1 MPDIGTA
8 YVQIVPSA
16 RGIKQN
22 VQNLLDGSG
31 IAESGEKTGG
41 RLGSAL
47 LTGAKTTMAAGAAA
61 LGVIIKQGLEAGG
74 KLEQSFGGLDT
85 IFGKEVSA
93 QAKEF
98 AMQAAQAGISANTW
112 AEQAVG
118 MGAALK
124 AAFGGDTEKAVQAAN
139 TAITDMADNAAKMGT
154 PIESLQT
161 AYQGFAKQNYTMLDN
176 LKLGYGGTKEEMQRL
191 LSDAEKFSGVKYDI
205 NNLGDVYAA
214 IHVIQG
220 ELGLTGVAASEAST
234 TLQGSAG
241 AMKASWENLMAS
253 LTTGEGMEQAMANLS
268 TSVGAFAS
276 NVLRML
282 GTLMKQMP
290 TLIKGLAKTALE
302 NAPQFIASGL
312 ELMVKLAVGVIQ
324 GIPKVIA
331 KLPEIFRRVKSSF
344 AGYDWGALGKELVSG
359 LVAGLKDMGTAV
371 WNAIKSALSGL
382 GSSIWSWIK
391 DLIRGSAP
399 GGGGGDGGGAAK
411 AANGG
416 IRKNGAFSG
425 RLAGNAAA
433 LGSMNQAQPY
443 APGMDAARQ
452 ELADLLRSGIQVD
465 THVYLEGDAG
475 KFLRVINKANY
486 SNTVRTGSNLL
497 AARG

>member
-31 IAESGEKTGG
+31 VAESGEKTGN
-41 RLGSAL
+41 RLGSFL
-47 LTGAKTTMAAGAAA
+47 LTGVKATMAAGAAA

-85 IFGKEVSA
+85 IYGEASA

-98 AMQAAQAGISANTW
+98 AMQAAQAGISANTY

-124 AAFGGDTEKAVQAAN
+124 AAFGGDTAKAAEAAN
-139 TAITDMADNAAKMGT
+139 TAIMDMADNAAKMGT
-154 PIESLQT
+154 PIENLQN
-161 AYQGFAKQNYTMLDN
+161 AYQGFAKGNYTMLDN
-176 LKLGYGGTKEEMQRL
+176 LKLGYGGTQEEMKRL
-191 LSDAEKFSGVKYDI
+191 LADAEKFSGVKYDI

-290 TLIKGLAKTALE
+290 TLIKGLAKTALD

-324 GIPKVIA
+324 GIPKVIQ
-331 KLPEIFRRVKSSF
+331 KLPEIFRQVKSSF

-359 LVAGLKDMGTAV
+359 LVAGLKGMGTAV
-371 WNAIKSALSGL
+371 WDAIKSALSGL

-391 DLIRGSAP
+391 EQIRGGA
-399 GGGGGDGGGAAK
+399 GGGDGGGNAGGTLAD
-411 AANGG
+411 NGV
-416 IRKNGAFSG
+416 RKNGAFSG

-443 APGMDAARQ
+443 APGADAARQ
-452 ELADLLRSGIQVD
+452 ELADLLRSGIQVG

-475 KFLRVINKANY
+475 KFLKVVNKANY
-486 SNTVRTGSNLL
+486 ANTVRTGSNLL

>member
-1 MPDIGTA
+1 
-8 YVQIVPSA
+8 
-16 RGIKQN
+16 
-22 VQNLLDGSG
+22 
-31 IAESGEKTGG
+31 
-41 RLGSAL
+41 
-47 LTGAKTTMAAGAAA
+47 
-61 LGVIIKQGLEAGG
+61 
-74 KLEQSFGGLDT
+74 
-85 IFGKEVSA
+85 
-93 QAKEF
+93 
-98 AMQAAQAGISANTW
+98 
-112 AEQAVG
+112 
-118 MGAALK
+118 
-124 AAFGGDTEKAVQAAN
+124 
-139 TAITDMADNAAKMGT
+139 
-154 PIESLQT
+154 
-161 AYQGFAKQNYTMLDN
+161 
-176 LKLGYGGTKEEMQRL
+176 
-191 LSDAEKFSGVKYDI
+191 
-205 NNLGDVYAA
+205 
-214 IHVIQG
+214 
-220 ELGLTGVAASEAST
+220 
-234 TLQGSAG
+234 
-241 AMKASWENLMAS
+241 
-253 LTTGEGMEQAMANLS
+253 MANLS

-290 TLIKGLAKTALE
+290 TLIKGLAKTALD

-324 GIPKVIA
+324 GIPKVIQ

-399 GGGGGDGGGAAK
+399 GGGGGDAGGTP
-411 AANGG
+411 AANGV
-416 IRKNGAFSG
+416 RKNGSFPS

>member
-1 MPDIGTA
+1 
-8 YVQIVPSA
+8 
-16 RGIKQN
+16 
-22 VQNLLDGSG
+22 
-31 IAESGEKTGG
+31 
-41 RLGSAL
+41 
-47 LTGAKTTMAAGAAA
+47 
-61 LGVIIKQGLEAGG
+61 
-74 KLEQSFGGLDT
+74 
-85 IFGKEVSA
+85 
-93 QAKEF
+93 
-98 AMQAAQAGISANTW
+98 
-112 AEQAVG
+112 
-118 MGAALK
+118 
-124 AAFGGDTEKAVQAAN
+124 
-139 TAITDMADNAAKMGT
+139 
-154 PIESLQT
+154 
-161 AYQGFAKQNYTMLDN
+161 
-176 LKLGYGGTKEEMQRL
+176 MQRL

-220 ELGLTGVAASEAST
+220 ELGLTGKAAEEAST
-234 TLQGSAG
+234 TLSGSAG

-290 TLIKGLAKTALE
+290 TLIKGLAKTALD

-324 GIPKVIA
+324 GIPKVIK
-331 KLPEIFRRVKSSF
+331 KLPEIFRQVKSSF

-359 LVAGLKDMGTAV
+359 LVAGLKEMGTAV
-371 WNAIKSALSGL
+371 WDAIKSALSGL

-391 DLIRGSAP
+391 EQIRGGA
-399 GGGGGDGGGAAK
+399 GGGGGDGGGNPGGTPAAS
-411 AANGG
+411 GL
-416 IRKNGAFSG
+416 RKSGAFSG